1 MITPATARSLW
12 SDQRNSPPTRKMTLR
27 ADRSAMPCCATRSP
41 PPSSTMAAGPTPS
54 CLPAP
59 TTLSCSTDCA
69 GFPPGRSA
77 SSTQRRRSR
86 AESSIC
92 SAPPNRGRRP
102 APPAQFSPPATRPP
116 LSWRVLGLAPR
127 PRPPQRQISSANALP
142 TFAGPAAHNRP
153 STPFPFRR
161 AALRF
166 CRRHGFWG
174 SRQMTTAVASPQTQ
188 AWYLNR
194 WSQLVLGIIAMMA
207 ISSPQY
213 VWTLFT
219 GPLNQKLGTTLAE
232 LQWAFSLLIILQ
244 TWCSPLQAYLV
255 DRFGPRLLIS
265 VGALMSGGG
274 WVLSAYVG
282 NVWALYFTYGVICGF
297 GTGIIYVGIIGL
309 MVRWFPDRRGL
320 ATGLAAA
327 GYGFGAI
334 FTSFPIDSMIKSSG
348 YAHTLVVWGI
358 IQGVIGILAAQWLRV
373 PPESY
378 QVLGA
383 APTGVIAA
391 QQTKHSYSP
400 AEMLRNPIFWLLFV
414 MMCMMSTSGLMV
426 VSNVGPFA
434 NDYKVAQVMVL
445 GMAALPLSL
454 TLSRL
459 TNGLTRPFF
468 GWISDHIGRE
478 QTMALAFALEA
489 AAIVVLFFFLDHP
502 AMFVVLTG
510 LVFFGWGEIFSL
522 FPSTLT
528 DTFGSKFAATNYGF
542 LYIAQGVGS
551 ILGGPAAAFL
561 KQLSGGW
568 APVFVVVICLDALTA
583 ILAITALRSMRRRHL
598 QSG

>member
-1 MITPATARSLW
+1 MATITPAAQPSI
-12 SDQRNSPPTRKMTLR
+12 DTRL
-27 ADRSAMPCCATRSP
+27 
-41 PPSSTMAAGPTPS
+41 G
-54 CLPAP
+54 
-59 TTLSCSTDCA
+59 
-69 GFPPGRSA
+69 
-77 SSTQRRRSR
+77 
-86 AESSIC
+86 
-92 SAPPNRGRRP
+92 NRWL
-102 APPAQFSPPATRPP
+102 Q
-116 LSWRVLGLAPR
+116 LLLGL
-127 PRPPQRQISSANALP
+127 
-142 TFAGPAAHNRP
+142 
-153 STPFPFRR
+153 
-161 AALRF
+161 
-166 CRRHGFWG
+166 
-174 SRQMTTAVASPQTQ
+174 
-188 AWYLNR
+188 
-194 WSQLVLGIIAMMA
+194 IAMMA

-232 LQWAFSLLIILQ
+232 LQVTFSLLIVLQ
-244 TWCSPLQAYLV
+244 TFFSPFQAYLV

-265 VGALMSGGG
+265 VGALMAGGS
-274 WVLSAYVG
+274 WVLSSMVG
-282 NVWALYFTYGVICGF
+282 SLGALYVTYGIIGGF

-348 YAHTLVVWGI
+348 YQQTLLVWGL
-358 IQGVIGILAAQWLRV
+358 IQGAIGVAAALGLRT
-373 PPESY
+373 PPEGYVPAGFNPETVRIELQTRRSY
-378 QVLGA
+378 T
-383 APTGVIAA
+383 PT
-391 QQTKHSYSP
+391 
-400 AEMLRNPIFWLLFV
+400 EMLKNPIFYLLFI
-414 MMCMMSTSGLMV
+414 MMTMMSTSGLMV

-434 NDYKVAQVMVL
+434 NEYKVAQVLVL

-454 TLSRL
+454 TLSRA

-468 GWISDHIGRE
+468 GWVSDHIGRE

-489 AAIVVLFFFLDHP
+489 VAIVVLFLFLDNP

-551 ILGGPAAAFL
+551 ILGGPAAAYL
-561 KQLSGGW
+561 KAQTGSW
-568 APVFVVVICLDALTA
+568 TVVFVLVACLDALTA
-583 ILAITALRSMRRRHL
+583 VLAIAVLRPMRQRHL
-598 QSG
+598 QAG